1 MPSNVQGSRRA
12 PACLRADRIQCKVNA
27 TLVCGVNFAECGKS
41 QKDVPIQYSRL
52 RARAKFFSWLAVAN
66 LVLNAFKTVYDKDGV
81 NIYYPVEL
89 RTIFYDDL

>member
-1 MPSNVQGSRRA
+1 M
-12 PACLRADRIQCKVNA
+12 
-27 TLVCGVNFAECGKS
+27 NFAESDKL
-41 QKDVPIQYSRL
+41 QKDVPIQLDRL

-66 LVLNAFKTVYDKDGV
+66 LVLNAVKTVDDKDGV